1 MNGTVKQF
9 NDVLEEMRGIYPFND
24 ENTKICTFDVASMNN
39 NRLCIYTV
47 DEKTGIEITMTKR
60 IGKVKE
66 QE

>member
-9 NDVLEEMRGIYPFND
+9 KNALEEMRGIYPFND
-24 ENTKICTFDVASMNN
+24 ENTKICTFDPRTTRND
-39 NRLCIYTV
+39 RLYICTV